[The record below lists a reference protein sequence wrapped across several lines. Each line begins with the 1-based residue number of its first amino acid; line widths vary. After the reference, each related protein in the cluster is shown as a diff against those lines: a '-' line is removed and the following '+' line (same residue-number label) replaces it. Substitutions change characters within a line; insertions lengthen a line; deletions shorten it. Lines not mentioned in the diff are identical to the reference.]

1 MVEKKTKTIT
11 INDVEYTEDQLTENQ
26 KVMINHIGDLDR
38 KINSS
43 EFNLDQLKVGKQ
55 SFIDMLTNSLRE
67 INDGLNI
74 EDNG

>member
-11 INDVEYTEDQLTENQ
+11 INDVEYTEDQLTESQ

>member
-11 INDVEYTEDQLTENQ
+11 INDVEYTENQLTENQ